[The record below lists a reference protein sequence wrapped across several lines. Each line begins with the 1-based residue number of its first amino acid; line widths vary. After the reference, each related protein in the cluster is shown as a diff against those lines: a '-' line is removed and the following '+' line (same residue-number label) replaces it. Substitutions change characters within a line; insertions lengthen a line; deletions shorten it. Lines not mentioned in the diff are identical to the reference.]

1 MKFWIRPVIIS
12 LSNSINSGVNNYGAE
27 MVFQCDGT
35 PPINS
40 SNYTYRLSATI
51 ACLSQNDPSTRG
63 YYCSQINT
71 NNGILTISPGGAA
84 ASIFTGLCS

>member
-1 MKFWIRPVIIS
+1 MKSWIKPS
-12 LSNSINSGVNNYGAE
+12 LILLSSSINSGQNAYGAE
-27 MVFQCDGT
+27 MAISCDGAQ
-35 PPINS
+35 INS
-40 SNYTYRLSATI
+40 PNYTYRTPVYIL
-51 ACLSQNDPSTRG
+51 CLSQNDPSTRG